1 MKFLVLLFALSLS
14 VNSFSA
20 EKTKKTASLKSSST
34 KTMKELGKIDSNT
47 LDIEGGKDAKAEAV
61 DETALYT
68 EPGKMKVNFS
78 CKAKDGHE
86 IKQGEQGYDECLQ
99 KVKNDKNNPHEPN
112 ADIKVHLGN

>member
-1 MKFLVLLFALSLS
+1 MKYLLMVLLTFSLS
-14 VNSFSA
+14 AHAA
-20 EKTKKTASLKSSST
+20 EKTKKAAKNAPATS
-34 KTMKELGKIDSNT
+34 KTMSELGKIDQST
-47 LDIEGGKDAKAEAV
+47 LDLEAKDKNAGIAE
-61 DETALYT
+61 ETALYA

-86 IKQGEQGYDECLQ
+86 IKQGEKGYDECLQ

>member
-1 MKFLVLLFALSLS
+1 MKYLLMALLTLSLS
-14 VNSFSA
+14 TYAA
-20 EKTKKTASLKSSST
+20 EKTKKTAKTSSGTS
-34 KTMKELGKIDSNT
+34 KTMSELGKIDQST
-47 LDIEGGKDAKAEAV
+47 LDLEAKDKKADIA

-68 EPGKMKVNFS
+68 EPGKIKVNFS

-86 IKQGEQGYDECLQ
+86 IKQGEKGYDECLQ